1 MKCEERK
8 ENFEG
13 IFDFEKEIRKG
24 KGVLTEKDGIEY
36 FVEYDQNGN
45 EIKEKRKR
53 TFEGIRLMIG
63 KDKQIYLLSLFLFLQ
78 FSWVKIFF
86 YKF

>member
-1 MKCEERK
+1 MKCEEIK
-8 ENFEG
+8 EYFEG

-24 KGVLTEKDGIEY
+24 KGILTEKDGIEY

-63 KDKQIYLLSLFLFLQ
+63 KNKQLF
-78 FSWVKIFF
+78 IFF
-86 YKF
+86 IFVLIFSI

>member
-1 MKCEERK
+1 MKCEETK
-8 ENFEG
+8 EKFEG
-13 IFDFEKEIRKG
+13 IFDFKKEIRKG

-63 KDKQIYLLSLFLFLQ
+63 KKSTINFKLYFNIFQ
-78 FSWVKIFF
+78 FSWVKIIFF
-86 YKF
+86 

>member
-1 MKCEERK
+1 MKYERTKEE
-8 ENFEG
+8 FEG
-13 IFDFEKEIRKG
+13 IFDFEKEIRIG

-63 KDKQIYLLSLFLFLQ
+63 KNKQIYLFFLILFLF
-78 FSWVKIFF
+78 FN
-86 YKF
+86 